1 MARKYC
7 RLKSAFR
14 ETCDLLIFVEKDFMG
29 KLTLILGGARS
40 GKSIFAEQ
48 RAKELGGESVL
59 YVATSETKDEEMQQR
74 VEKHR
79 SERPSA
85 WGTLE
90 APRNVAQALRQ
101 AHTVPVSY
109 REDTALRQ
117 ERSAAKVILLDCVTF
132 LVANHLLE
140 AAGPEGDPFADPS
153 ADPFDAQIEAEVVA
167 EVEAL
172 VAYVQE
178 TDVEMLVV
186 SNEVGLGVVPP
197 YELGRAYR
205 DILGRANQILARHAD
220 EVQLL
225 VAGIPLKVK

>member
-1 MARKYC
+1 
-7 RLKSAFR
+7 
-14 ETCDLLIFVEKDFMG
+14 MG

-40 GKSIFAEQ
+40 GKSTFAEQ
-48 RAKELGGESVL
+48 RAKELGGDYVL

-85 WGTLE
+85 WVTLE

-101 AHTVPVSY
+101 AQ
-109 REDTALRQ
+109 DTALRQ
-117 ERSAAKVILLDCVTF
+117 ERSEVKVVLLDCITF
-132 LVANHLLE
+132 LVANHLMD
-140 AAGPEGDPFADPS
+140 AAGPVGDPFDDPS
-153 ADPFDAQIEAEVVA
+153 ADPFDAQIEADVVA

-172 VAYVQE
+172 VAYVAE
-178 TDVEMLVV
+178 TDVTMLVV

-225 VAGIPLKVK
+225 VAGIPMKVK

>member
-1 MARKYC
+1 
-7 RLKSAFR
+7 
-14 ETCDLLIFVEKDFMG
+14 MG

-40 GKSIFAEQ
+40 GKSTFAEQ
-48 RAKELGGESVL
+48 RAKELGGDSVL
-59 YVATSETKDEEMQQR
+59 YVATSETKDKEMQQR

-79 SERPSA
+79 AERPSA
-85 WGTLE
+85 WETVE
-90 APRNVAQALRQ
+90 APRNVVQAI
-101 AHTVPVSY
+101 
-109 REDTALRQ
+109 RQ
-117 ERSAAKVILLDCVTF
+117 ERSAARVILLDCMTF
-132 LVANHLLE
+132 LVANHLMD
-140 AAGPEGDPFADPS
+140 AAAPEDDPFDDPS
-153 ADPFDAQIEAEVVA
+153 ADPFDAQIEADVVG

-172 VAYVQE
+172 VAYVKE

-225 VAGIPLKVK
+225 VAGIPMKVK

>member
-1 MARKYC
+1 
-7 RLKSAFR
+7 
-14 ETCDLLIFVEKDFMG
+14 MG

-40 GKSIFAEQ
+40 GKSTFAEM
-48 RAKELGGESVL
+48 RAKELGGDSVL
-59 YVATSETKDEEMQQR
+59 YVATSETKDEEMVER

-79 SERPSA
+79 ADRPFA
-85 WGTLE
+85 WGTVE
-90 APRNVAQALRQ
+90 APRNVAQAIR
-101 AHTVPVSY
+101 AAGS
-109 REDTALRQ
+109 E
-117 ERSAAKVILLDCVTF
+117 AKVILLDCMTF
-132 LVANHLLE
+132 LVANHLMD
-140 AAGPEGDPFADPS
+140 AAAPQDDPFDNPS
-153 ADPFDAQIEAEVVA
+153 ADPFDAAIEADVVA

-178 TDVEMLVV
+178 TDVELLVV

-225 VAGIPLKVK
+225 VAGIPMKVK

>member
-1 MARKYC
+1 
-7 RLKSAFR
+7 
-14 ETCDLLIFVEKDFMG
+14 MG

-40 GKSIFAEQ
+40 GKSTFAEQ
-48 RAKELGGESVL
+48 RARELGGDNVL
-59 YVATSETKDEEMQQR
+59 YVATSETKDEEMHQR

-79 SERPSA
+79 ADRPSA

-90 APRNVAQALRQ
+90 APRNIAQALRQ
-101 AHTVPVSY
+101 
-109 REDTALRQ
+109 EG
-117 ERSAAKVILLDCVTF
+117 SAAHVILLDCVTF
-132 LVANHLLE
+132 LVANHLLD
-140 AAGPEGDPFADPS
+140 AAGPEGDPFAEPS
-153 ADPFDAQIEAEVVA
+153 ADPFDVKIEADVVA

-178 TDVEMLVV
+178 MDVEMLAV

-220 EVQLL
+220 EVFLL
-225 VAGIPLKVK
+225 VAGIPMKVK